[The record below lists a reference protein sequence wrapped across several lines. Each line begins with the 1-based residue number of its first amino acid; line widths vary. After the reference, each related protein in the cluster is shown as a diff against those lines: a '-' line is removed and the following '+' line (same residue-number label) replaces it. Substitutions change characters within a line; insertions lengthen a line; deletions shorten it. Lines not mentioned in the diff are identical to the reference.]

1 MRITFIGHASLL
13 IEANGLSIVSDPWW
27 NGPCFGAQW
36 WPYPMPY
43 VEAVR
48 NRRVDYVY
56 VSHGHHDHFHPP
68 TLKLFRGSK
77 ILVAAGSELAQGIR
91 GLGFEIIECLQPSLH
106 RVEKAGD
113 QLRARRRSVYLK
125 RRATFIRAEEVRR
138 KRSAPAEVRS
148 KRL

>member
-68 TLKLFRGSK
+68 TLKLFRGAK
-77 ILVAAGSELAQGIR
+77 VLVAKGSELSGAIR
-91 GLGFEIIECLQPSLH
+91 DMGFEVIECDADAETELAHQVRCRIMGTYADDTLMVLSAGGERCVNVNDSL
-106 RVEKAGD
+106 
-113 QLRARRRSVYLK
+113 
-125 RRATFIRAEEVRR
+125 
-138 KRSAPAEVRS
+138 
-148 KRL
+148 